1 MTNLRCLFHRA
12 DETAKAST
20 YLHETLVDPKTAFS
34 GDAKQCAVSKAFNAE
49 LSLWEILE
57 LPENVHR
64 LKRFGLAMEGSSRI
78 ESVESLL
85 ESKFGTDPPMVCNA
99 LLSV

>member
-1 MTNLRCLFHRA
+1 M
-12 DETAKAST
+12 
-20 YLHETLVDPKTAFS
+20 DPKTAFS
-34 GDAKQCAVSKAFNAE
+34 GDAKQCAISKAFNAE

-57 LPENVHR
+57 LPENEHR

-85 ESKFGTDPPMVCNA
+85 ESELELDSPVAHC
-99 LLSV
+99 